1 MQSVVRRFQDL
12 TVDELYAILR
22 LRAEIFVVEQDCAYQ
37 DLDDIDQEAW
47 HVYLKEDEEI
57 VGYLRVI
64 EKGKRLDEVSIGRV
78 VSLYRRKGI
87 GSKLMEIGKAVAKDK
102 FGAKKVKI
110 GAQVQAQTFYEKS
123 GFVQV
128 SEEYLEDGIPH
139 VYMICELNHD

>member
-110 GAQVQAQTFYEKS
+110 GAQVQAQPFYEKS